1 MKKFLKS
8 IGLVLIFIG
17 VGIVGYTSI
26 GTVQDNTGLWVGG
39 IIIFVGLI
47 TFIITNKYIE

>member
-1 MKKFLKS
+1 MKKVLKS

-17 VGIVGYTSI
+17 VVIVGYTSI
-26 GTVQDNTGLWVGG
+26 GTIQENTGLWVGG

-47 TFIITNKYIE
+47 TFILTNRYIE